1 MGQRLSKAHNV
12 KYFWNRLDNRH
23 GQNCD
28 WFICGFCRV
37 AGGQIEVDQ
46 IFLACL
52 GRGFFV
58 RWKWTCKLFFGNLL
72 SLFSMSAKKNK
83 LKKSVSTLTS
93 SLMQRGYFQW
103 KKNKIRFKKWRKSIK
118 ASKEETLKLH
128 VKRKKNWFKN
138 FVRKSV
144 SWITKKGLTEANLQ
158 LRTYLTILKD
168 W

>member
-1 MGQRLSKAHNV
+1 MPNRSTLLSQPASWCSGWWNKQMLSRTWLLLIDWLYFLSEQHKIEAYRLKFVARKCAFFLDWTESMILPWQMGQRLSKAHNV

-93 SLMQRGYFQW
+93 SLM
-103 KKNKIRFKKWRKSIK
+103 
-118 ASKEETLKLH
+118 
-128 VKRKKNWFKN
+128 
-138 FVRKSV
+138 
-144 SWITKKGLTEANLQ
+144 
-158 LRTYLTILKD
+158 
-168 W
+168 